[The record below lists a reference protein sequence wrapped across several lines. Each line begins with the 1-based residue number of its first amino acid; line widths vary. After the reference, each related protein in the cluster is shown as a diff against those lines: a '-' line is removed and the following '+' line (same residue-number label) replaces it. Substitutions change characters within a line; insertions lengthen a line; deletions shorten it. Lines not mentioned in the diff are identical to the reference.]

1 MIQGI
6 NPLIR
11 CFIRHFNQF
20 ECGLMI
26 GFNLFAQRIK
36 SLIRCFIRHFNQFE
50 CGLAIGLNLFAQRI
64 KFCLEY
70 RPSFFNI
77 WIR

>member
-1 MIQGI
+1 
-6 NPLIR
+6 
-11 CFIRHFNQF
+11 
-20 ECGLMI
+20 MI

-70 RPSFFNI
+70 RQSFFNI

>member
-11 CFIRHFNQF
+11 CFMRHFNQF

-36 SLIRCFIRHFNQFE
+36 SLIRCFIRHFN
-50 CGLAIGLNLFAQRI
+50 LFAQRI

-70 RPSFFNI
+70 CQSFFNTR
-77 WIR
+77 IR